1 MVPYLVGIVFV
12 NNTIYFMIELAQT
25 LVGADF
31 WAFNLGMGLKIVVVW
46 R

>member
-1 MVPYLVGIVFV
+1 MLLYLVGIVYV
-12 NNTIYFMIELAQT
+12 NNTFSFTIALAQT

-31 WAFNLGMGLKIVVVW
+31 WALNLGMGLKIVVVW